1 MLTYLAAAVGFQSEY
16 RSPVARFG
24 AWLGR
29 LIEAHRMRR
38 AERRN
43 RHILNRLDRRMLADI
58 GFAVVIETERVE
70 PAPGLSVQAMV
81 AGAIADRI
89 TRP

>member
-1 MLTYLAAAVGFQSEY
+1 MLTYLAAATGFQSES
-16 RSPVARFG
+16 RRPAARFA

-43 RHILNRLDRRMLADI
+43 RRILNRLDRRMLADI
-58 GFAVVIETERVE
+58 GFAVAIDAEKVE